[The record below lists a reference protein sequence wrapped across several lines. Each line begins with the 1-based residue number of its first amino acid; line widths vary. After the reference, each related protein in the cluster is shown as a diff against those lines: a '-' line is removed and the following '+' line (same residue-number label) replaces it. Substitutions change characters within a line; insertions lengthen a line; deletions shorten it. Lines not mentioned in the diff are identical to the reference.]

1 MNTPSIL
8 LGIILSTLYGSGF
21 HLWRGGNLGRLI
33 LYLILGWAGF
43 WIGQALAN
51 SLGWNFLSFGPLHL
65 GMATLLSFIFLGLG
79 YWLGKIERSGREQS
93 HPRQKY

>member
-33 LYLILGWAGF
+33 LYMILGWAGF
-43 WIGQALAN
+43 WIGQALAT
-51 SLGWNFLSFGPLHL
+51 SLGWNFLSLGPLHL

-79 YWLGKIERSGREQS
+79 YWLGKIDRSSREQPR
-93 HPRQKY
+93 PRQKF